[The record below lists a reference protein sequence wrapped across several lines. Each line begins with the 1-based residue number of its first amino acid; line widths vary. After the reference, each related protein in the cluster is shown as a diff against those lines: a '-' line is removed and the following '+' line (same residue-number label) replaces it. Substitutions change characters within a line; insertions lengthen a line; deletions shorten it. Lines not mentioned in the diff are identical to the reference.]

1 METETRKDLII
12 QKLEEL
18 VEFYGKCL
26 NNYAS
31 LSISHPHFG
40 ASEEDIK
47 TGERLRKEIAK
58 LEAKIIKEEN
68 NG

>member
-1 METETRKDLII
+1 MTKTERKYVIVLLALIR
-12 QKLEEL
+12 
-18 VEFYGKCL
+18 FYSNCL
-26 NNYAS
+26 SKNAVF
-31 LSISHPHFG
+31 LAIHHAG

-47 TGERLRKEIAK
+47 TGERLRKQVAK